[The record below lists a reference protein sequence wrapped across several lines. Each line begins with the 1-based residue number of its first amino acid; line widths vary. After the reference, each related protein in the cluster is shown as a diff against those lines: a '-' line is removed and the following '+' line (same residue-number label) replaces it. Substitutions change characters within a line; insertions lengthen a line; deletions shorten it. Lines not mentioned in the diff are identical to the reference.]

1 METNRLKV
9 VVAHGSNDT
18 RRALVDAIGREHE
31 VLCDCDT
38 LADARRVVRE
48 TGPDLL
54 VIGVKF
60 SDGDGIDLAV
70 DIGRQEPLPTVVVT
84 TERSLEAVHRAM
96 EDHVM
101 AYLIEPVVP
110 ADVHAAI
117 IVATSRYEQLRAL
130 REEVQD
136 LKLALQQ
143 RKIIER
149 AKGMLM
155 AERGISESE
164 AFAELRRRAQNERRT
179 IAEVAEDFL
188 NVRD

>member
-1 METNRLKV
+1 M
-9 VVAHGSNDT
+9 AHGSNDT
-18 RRALVDAIGREHE
+18 RHALVEAIGREHE
-31 VLCDCDT
+31 VLCACGT
-38 LADARRVVRE
+38 IAETRGVVHDS
-48 TGPDLL
+48 GPDLL

-70 DIGRQEPLPTVVVT
+70 EIGRDEPLPTVVVT
-84 TERSLEAVHRAM
+84 TERSLDAVHRAM

-117 IVATSRYEQLRAL
+117 IVARSRYEQLRAL

-136 LKLALQQ
+136 LRLALKQ

-149 AKGMLM
+149 AKGVLM
-155 AERGISESE
+155 AERGLDESE
-164 AFAELRRRAQNERRT
+164 AFAELRRKAQNERRS
-179 IAEVAEDFL
+179 IAEVAEEFL
-188 NVRD
+188 K